1 MKGVMFMSFSF
12 TDPMSNTTEYIYHY
26 TSVETLLKY
35 ILPQKRLRF
44 SKLDKTNDPEEA
56 SNHLLH
62 YIDDIDMGPDFFIEN
77 YEKSSAVSKE
87 LIENIVLISFSQ
99 DDLNFDISNGLF
111 SNKGFARP
119 RMWAQYANNHT
130 GVCLAFKRENFKK
143 KFEKTCS
150 EFLHY
155 SGNVSYESVYKLL
168 ATPEFMNAKTGLGS
182 ELFKPLEEIVRERI
196 EKYNKIYYFSKHKDW
211 RTENEFR
218 FVVKNDSTEDIF
230 INIEEMLEYIILGHS
245 FDMMLVKPIEILI
258 EKFSKKPEILKF
270 GYNRN
275 NYTFEQL

>member
-1 MKGVMFMSFSF
+1 MSFSF

-35 ILPQKRLRF
+35 ILPQKCLRF
-44 SKLDKTNDPEEA
+44 SKLDNTNDPEEA

-62 YIDDIDMGPDFFIEN
+62 YIDDIDMGPDFFFDN

-143 KFEKTCS
+143 IFEKTCS

-168 ATPEFMNAKTGLGS
+168 ATPEFMNAKIGLGS

-211 RTENEFR
+211 RTENEYR

-245 FDMMLVKPIEILI
+245 FDMTLVKPIEILI

-270 GYNRN
+270 GHNRN
-275 NYTFEQL
+275 NYTFEQI